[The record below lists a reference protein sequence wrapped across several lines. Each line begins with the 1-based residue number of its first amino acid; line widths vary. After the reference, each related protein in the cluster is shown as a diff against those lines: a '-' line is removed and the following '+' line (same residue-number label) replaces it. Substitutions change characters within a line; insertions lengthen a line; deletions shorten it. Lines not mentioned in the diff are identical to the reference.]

1 MREEAPA
8 LPVKARAVL
17 HRLQFARA
25 DRRIRRQVT
34 RVERWLET
42 VGEPRDGKA
51 PVLFF
56 NASTRIHHLSLN
68 AAFALLASWAV
79 RGNGVPAYYLVCQR
93 GLQQCVL
100 GTDWAQPDKPPPC
113 GRCTDYSAGLFP
125 TRWAIELEQEAGTIR
140 ASGRELADADLDA
153 MLGWTHRDLPL
164 GTLCLP
170 GLRWALRRHHLQDDA
185 ATQSLL
191 RQYLCSAAS
200 LAERVDQI
208 LDRLQ
213 PQALVVF
220 NGLMYP
226 EAVARAVARRR
237 GLPVVTHE
245 GGLKPFSAFFSQA
258 DATFREVERRAD
270 YKLGDT
276 QRRALET
283 ELPARRQGRFSMAG
297 VRFWPQMQALP
308 ERLRAALEAH
318 RAVVAVFTNVG
329 FDTSQIHANTLYPDQ
344 FAWLEDL
351 QAAIQAHPETL
362 FVIRAHPDEDRPGKA
377 SRESVAQWVADRSL
391 GSRENVLFVPPCE
404 YVSSYELIEGS
415 KFVLV
420 YNSSVG
426 LEACIMGAP
435 VLCAGRARYTQ
446 VPTAVLPAS
455 TEAYRRQLEE
465 WLQAKAIQASPDR
478 AENARAVLFYE
489 LHHASLDLAEFLR
502 PYPVVPGM
510 VAFEEFEPQRVAD
523 VAALRVITQGILHG
537 GSFVLDPEDLADAAK
552 RDSAAGEKHMAVGG

>member
-1 MREEAPA
+1 M
-8 LPVKARAVL
+8 KARAAL
-17 HRLQFARA
+17 HRLRFARA

-34 RVERWLET
+34 RVESWLRS
-42 VGEPRDGKA
+42 VGEPRDGEA

-68 AAFALLASWAV
+68 AAFSLLASWAV
-79 RGNGVPAYYLVCQR
+79 RGSRVPAYYLVCQR

-100 GTDWAQPDKPPPC
+100 GTDWAQPGRPPPC
-113 GRCTDYSAGLFP
+113 ERCTDYSAGLFP
-125 TRWAIELEQEAGTIR
+125 TRWAIELEQDAGTIR
-140 ASGRELADADLDA
+140 AAGRELEDADLDA

-185 ATQSLL
+185 ATRSLL
-191 RQYLCSAAS
+191 RQYLGSAAS

-245 GGLKPFSAFFSQA
+245 VGLRPFSAFFSHA
-258 DATFREVERRAD
+258 EATFREVEMPAD
-270 YKLGDT
+270 YQLGDA
-276 QRRALET
+276 QRQALEA
-283 ELPARRQGRFSMAG
+283 ELTARRQGRFSMAG

-308 ERLRAALEAH
+308 DRVRAALEAH
-318 RAVVAVFTNVG
+318 RAVVAVFTNVV

-344 FAWLEDL
+344 FVWLEDL
-351 QAAIQAHPETL
+351 EAAIQAHPETL

-391 GSRENVLFVPPCE
+391 GSRENVLFVPPGE
-404 YVSSYELIEGS
+404 YVSSYELIECS

-435 VLCAGRARYTQ
+435 VLCAGKARYTQ
-446 VPTAVLPAS
+446 IPTAVLPAS
-455 TEAYRRQLEE
+455 AEAYRSQLDK
-465 WLQAKAIQASPDR
+465 WLQAEPIQVSPDR
-478 AENARAVLFYE
+478 AENARTFLFYE
-489 LHHASLDLAEFLR
+489 LHHASLDLAEFLQ

-510 VAFEEFEPQRVAD
+510 VTLQEFEPQRIANA
-523 VAALRVITQGILHG
+523 AALRVITQGILYG
-537 GSFVLDPEDLADAAK
+537 GSFDLDPEDLADAAK

>member
-1 MREEAPA
+1 
-8 LPVKARAVL
+8 VNARVLL

-25 DRRIRRQVT
+25 DRRIRRQVG
-34 RVERWLET
+34 RVESWLRS
-42 VGEPRDGKA
+42 VGEPRVGEA
-51 PVLFF
+51 PILFF

-68 AAFALLASWAV
+68 AAFSLLASWAV
-79 RGNGVPAYYLVCQR
+79 RGSRVPAYYLVCRR

-100 GTDWAQPDKPPPC
+100 GTDWAQPGKPPPC
-113 GRCTDYSAGLFP
+113 ERCTGYSAGLFP
-125 TRWAIELEQEAGTIR
+125 SHWTIELEQEPGIIR
-140 ASGRELADADLDA
+140 AAGRELADADLGA
-153 MLGWTHRDLPL
+153 MMEWTHRDLPL
-164 GTLCLP
+164 GALCLP

-185 ATQSLL
+185 PTRGLL

-200 LAERVDQI
+200 LAERVVQI

-245 GGLKPFSAFFSQA
+245 VGLKPFSAFFSPA
-258 DATFREVERRAD
+258 EATFREVEMPAD
-270 YKLGDT
+270 YHLGDA
-276 QRRALET
+276 QRQALEA
-283 ELPARRQGRFSMAG
+283 ELTARQQGRFSMAG

-308 ERLRAALEAH
+308 ERVRSALEAH
-318 RAVVAVFTNVG
+318 RQVVAVFANVV
-329 FDTSQIHANTLYPDQ
+329 FDTSQIHANTLYSDQ

-377 SRESVAQWVADRSL
+377 SRESVAQWVADHSL
-391 GSRENVLFVPPCE
+391 GARENVLFVPPGE
-404 YVSSYELIEGS
+404 YVSSYELIECS

-420 YNSSVG
+420 YNSSLG

-435 VLCAGRARYTQ
+435 VLCAGKARYTQ
-446 VPTAVLPAS
+446 IPTTVLPAS
-455 TEAYRRQLEE
+455 AEAYRRQLEK
-465 WLQAKAIQASPDR
+465 WLQAEAIQVSPDR
-478 AENARAVLFYE
+478 AENARAFLFYE
-489 LHHASLDLAEFLR
+489 LHHASLDLAEFLQ

-510 VAFEEFEPQRVAD
+510 VTFQDFEPQRIGNSR
-523 VAALRVITQGILHG
+523 ALRTIAEGVLHG
-537 GSFVLDPEDLADAAK
+537 RPFVLDPVSPGLNA
-552 RDSAAGEKHMAVGG
+552 RDPAPETPPMTVEG